1 MINKI
6 YKKIILGLAIFPYWV
21 MAEGITINFGDMNP
35 LKNIDNIWEL
45 IPAILDFVVKVGAAI
60 VVFLVIYSGFLFV
73 TAQGS
78 DEKIT
83 KAKKYFFAVIIGAL
97 LILGAQVLSVV
108 ICNTAGGL
116 GAEVDCS
123 FLK

>member
-83 KAKKYFFAVIIGAL
+83 KAKKYFFSVIIGAL